1 MIDKFKKILELV
13 IRYGIIVVLFI
24 VFISISSLLGGG
36 ILRIF
41 GFEYNSV
48 KSIIIF
54 LTLVSILGFPLEIL
68 VLYFSKMLLSFDK
81 ITLKLAKIIFIILDT
96 CSTILMISLVDHFMV
111 SVSSSIIST
120 LIISL
125 IVASLSVNDLDK

>member
-1 MIDKFKKILELV
+1 MINKFKKILQPV
-13 IRYGIIVVLFI
+13 IGYGSIVILLI
-24 VFISISSLLGGG
+24 VFIYIISILGSGVLG
-36 ILRIF
+36 VF

-54 LTLVSILGFPLEIL
+54 FTIVAILGFPLEIL

-81 ITLKLAKIIFIILDT
+81 ITIKLAKVIFIILDT
-96 CSTILMISLVDHFMV
+96 SSTMIMMSLVDQFMM
-111 SVSSSIIST
+111 SVSASAISI

-125 IVASLSVNDLDK
+125 IISFLSIKDLY